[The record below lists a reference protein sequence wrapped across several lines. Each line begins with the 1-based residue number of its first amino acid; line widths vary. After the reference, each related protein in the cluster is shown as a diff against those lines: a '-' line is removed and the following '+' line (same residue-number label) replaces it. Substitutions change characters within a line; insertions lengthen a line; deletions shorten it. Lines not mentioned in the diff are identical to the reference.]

1 MTNEAAPLRRL
12 LLICGSLRSG
22 STNEAL
28 LRTVAS
34 LLPNDVAADLY
45 DGMGR
50 LPHFNPDDDHDP
62 LPAEVTDLRHRIA
75 SATAILFST
84 PEYAGAMPGSLK
96 NLLDWTVGGVEVSDK
111 PTAWIN
117 ISIAPAG
124 AAGTHE
130 SLMTVLRYTGAKLVE
145 VACVRIPVHRDA
157 VGLDGLI
164 GDPEIRIRTRTAV
177 TALLAAV

>member
-1 MTNEAAPLRRL
+1 MGRDRRM

-34 LLPNDVAADLY
+34 LLPDDVVADLY
-45 DGMGR
+45 DGMAL

-62 LPAEVTDLRHRIA
+62 LPAEVANLRHRIA
-75 SATAILFST
+75 GATAILFST
-84 PEYAGAMPGSLK
+84 PEYTGAMPGSLK
-96 NLLDWTVGGVEVSDK
+96 NLLDWTVGGVEISDK

-117 ISIAPAG
+117 ISTAPTA

-130 SLMTVLRYTGAKLVE
+130 SLTIVLRYTGAKV
-145 VACVRIPVHRDA
+145 VDAACVRIPVHRDA

-164 GDPEIRIRTRTAV
+164 GDPEIRLRTKAAV
-177 TALLAAV
+177 TTLLDAV